1 MCIFTHI
8 HYIQCVRMCRC
19 IHLVLV
25 ENLRLLNLV
34 SDRVTRSLGRSPK
47 QPAFAFEEEKRIV
60 NNHLYFMHWEF
71 FSCLVLRRR
80 DIVGYHRHKHN
91 NKKEIP

>member
-1 MCIFTHI
+1 
-8 HYIQCVRMCRC
+8 MCRC

-25 ENLRLLNLV
+25 EIIEFCV
-34 SDRVTRSLGRSPK
+34 GQSHTVGPVAKATGIC
-47 QPAFAFEEEKRIV
+47 FEEEKRIV
-60 NNHLYFMHWEF
+60 NNHLYFMPLDF

-80 DIVGYHRHKHN
+80 DIVGYHRHRHN